1 MKVFSKKFD
10 KNFNLTEFFNK
21 NDELLWRG
29 DASKL
34 LSSLPKTRFIDL
46 VVTSPPY
53 NIGKAYEEKQTIEE
67 YFVNQRKIIE
77 AIDSMMKKNSSIC
90 WQVGNHITKDG
101 ILPLDFGFHE
111 IFNDLGYSLK
121 NRIIWKFG
129 HGFHARN
136 RLSGRYEVVLWYT
149 KGANYTFNLDEIRV
163 PSKYPGKR
171 YYKGPQKGK
180 ISSNPLGKN
189 PEDVWEIPNVKG
201 NHPEKTDHPCQFPVG
216 LVEKLILGFSN
227 KGDIV
232 FDPFMGVASAGVAA
246 LIHNRKFIGSDI
258 DSSYVKTA
266 VERIKNFKA
275 GTLNYRPHDKPLY
288 DHNKSPL
295 SRKPSE

>member
-10 KNFNLTEFFNK
+10 KNFNLSEFLKK
-21 NDELLWRG
+21 NDGLLWRG

-34 LSSLPKTRFIDL
+34 LSALPKTRFIDL

-53 NIGKAYEEKQTIEE
+53 NIGKAYEEKQSIEQ
-67 YFVNQRKIIE
+67 YFLNQRKIIE
-77 AIDSMMKKNSSIC
+77 AIDSVMKENSSIC

-111 IFNDLGYSLK
+111 IFNSLGYSLK

-129 HGFHARN
+129 HGYHARN

-149 KGANYTFNLDEIRV
+149 KGTNYTFNLDAIRV
-163 PSKYPGKR
+163 PSKYPSKR
-171 YYKGPQKGK
+171 YYKGPKKGK

-201 NHPEKTDHPCQFPVG
+201 NHPEKTNHPCQFPIG
-216 LVEKLILGFSN
+216 LIEKLILGFSN

-266 VERIKNFKA
+266 VNRIKSFKA

-288 DHNKSPL
+288 DHTKSPL
-295 SRKPSE
+295 SRKPNE